1 MMTID
6 SADQPFGFEP
16 LADGSNIVV
25 KHEGTQTTF
34 MSAAN
39 GASPTDA
46 ANEVCLLF
54 SQPTAS
60 FEIEF
65 ALGAPKEGGGVDLQG
80 CGGAGDG
87 HNILSSGE
95 TRYPPCPH
103 EEETSCFAAGWRDAG
118 DKSGLHSCPAS
129 AGEARLQGDKHK
141 ITGEGSSSECC
152 SSPAMDC
159 SNDLLMDIHAS
170 KVLTLTLTP
179 TLTLTLT
186 FILTLALALA
196 LALTLT
202 LTRCCTTTS
211 AASAPMAATRSCATA
226 ASPSSTARIST

>member
-1 MMTID
+1 VARPSEGHEACTEMMTID

-34 MSAAN
+34 MSTAN

-170 KVLTLTLTP
+170 TVLHNNLGGFGP
-179 TLTLTLT
+179 DGGDP
-186 FILTLALALA
+186 ILRYGGVAKLDGKDIDLIVEVVGE
-196 LALTLT
+196 
-202 LTRCCTTTS
+202 
-211 AASAPMAATRSCATA
+211 PVGG
-226 ASPSSTARIST
+226 P